1 MIQRRIAILVLLAAL
16 IVLSVFAGRAAGPLF
31 SRKHHMVQLAEHLWT
46 HEEDRV
52 NEQSLLIDAYLATGG
67 LSPESIYEQA
77 HAIQERFR
85 TGGGWFGL
93 WVGLVAAIKILSLY
107 RERRPEEYEA
117 DRSGCLACARCYLSC
132 PVELERRGLI
142 RDAESYVDT
151 GPFESQ

>member
-1 MIQRRIAILVLLAAL
+1 
-16 IVLSVFAGRAAGPLF
+16 
-31 SRKHHMVQLAEHLWT
+31 MVQLAEHVWA
-46 HEEDRV
+46 HEEGRGD
-52 NEQSLLIDAYLATGG
+52 EQSLLIDAYLATGG

-107 RERRPEEYEA
+107 RERRLGEYEA

-142 RDAESYVDT
+142 RDAEAFADF
-151 GPFESQ
+151 GQDESQ